1 MATLEQKIKAEHQMR
16 ELLRSQDM
24 PQPDVVE
31 YGYTC
36 VRFFF
41 KASMACV
48 VIDIDDPNHPEDP
61 NFDEDVEADLADLD
75 DEEEEL
81 EWWLR

>member
-41 KASMACV
+41 KESMACV
-48 VIDIDDPNHPEDP
+48 VIDIDDPNHPEDAQ
-61 NFDEDVEADLADLD
+61 FDEDVEADLADLD

>member
-1 MATLEQKIKAEHQMR
+1 MATLEQKIQAEHQMR

-41 KASMACV
+41 KESKACV
-48 VIDIDDPNHPEDP
+48 VIDIDDPNNPEDAQ
-61 NFDEDVEADLADLD
+61 FDEDAEADLADLD

>member
-1 MATLEQKIKAEHQMR
+1 MATLEQKIQAEHQMR

-41 KASMACV
+41 KDSKACV
-48 VIDIDDPNHPEDP
+48 VIDIDDPNHPEHAQ
-61 NFDEDVEADLADLD
+61 FDEDVEADFADLD